1 MYSDSKSF
9 NDMMTTLIGN
19 NTFVLSFWISAV
31 FLLAFMLVK
40 YYIMKKDTTN
50 DLGDLISEY

>member
-1 MYSDSKSF
+1 
-9 NDMMTTLIGN
+9 MMTTLIGN